1 MAVRSR
7 VEAGVVQGEGGPAG
21 QVLGQFQDLLAE
33 VFVGGLAE
41 GEHADDAVAGD
52 QRQDDRLAAD
62 RGGRGEGRADAGAR
76 PGGSGRR

>member
-7 VEAGVVQGEGGPAG
+7 VQAGVVQGEGGPAG

-33 VFVGGLAE
+33 ALVRRLAE

-52 QRQDDRLAAD
+52 QGEDDRLAAD
-62 RGGRGEGRADAGAR
+62 GGRRGERGCRC
-76 PGGSGRR
+76 PG